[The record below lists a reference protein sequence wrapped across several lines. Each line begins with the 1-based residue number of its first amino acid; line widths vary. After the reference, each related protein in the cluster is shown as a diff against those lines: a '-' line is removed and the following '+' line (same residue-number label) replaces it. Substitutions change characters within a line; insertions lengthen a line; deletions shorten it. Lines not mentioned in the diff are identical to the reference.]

1 MTNQRMNHSLSLHC
15 SSEYSLEGNQT
26 LAALLVGF
34 NILTSPIGI
43 IGNLLVC
50 TTVFAAQR
58 KNSSFHFFISSLAV
72 SDLTIA
78 ALCQPLLLVLIL
90 NQMKSECL
98 PSLFFIFRMFANCA
112 YPVSVLTVALIALDR
127 CLFVTSAGSGKFKYR
142 NTMTARKKIALAV
155 TWVFGCVYSGMRLAL
170 EQKITLFIYTAVSAL
185 CCVTVI
191 VYYAVIYYHFLK
203 YKKLVK
209 SPLNKTRHDNAQP
222 ENTTTENNLFALTI
236 ILLVLN
242 YALGQVLLFYISFAQ
257 PKENKGFMYY
267 AAVTA
272 EMSTTAMNPLLYCFS
287 NKEYR
292 RLLKKILS
300 KLSHVFHKKR
310 ADKSTKL
317 KSIKEMISMNLKGGW
332 SSFG

>member
-1 MTNQRMNHSLSLHC
+1 MNHSLLLHC

-34 NILTSPIGI
+34 NVLTSPMGI

-50 TTVFAAQR
+50 STVFAAQR
-58 KNSSFHFFISSLAV
+58 KTSSFNFFISSLAV

-78 ALCQPLLLVLIL
+78 ALCQPLLVVLIL

-127 CLFVTSAGSGKFKYR
+127 CLFAASAGSGKFKYK
-142 NTMTARKKIALAV
+142 NTMTAGKKIALAV
-155 TWVFGCVYSGMRLAL
+155 TWIFGCVYSGMRLAL
-170 EQKITLFIYTAVSAL
+170 EQKITLFIYTAVSGL
-185 CCVTVI
+185 CCVSVI
-191 VYYAVIYYHFLK
+191 VYYAVIYYYFLQ
-203 YKKLVK
+203 YKKLLVK
-209 SPLNKTRHDNAQP
+209 SPLNKTARDNAQP
-222 ENTTTENNLFALTI
+222 ENKTAENNLFAVTI

-257 PKENKGFMYY
+257 PKENNGFMYY

-287 NKEYR
+287 NKEHR

-300 KLSHVFHKKR
+300 KFIRVFRKKR
-310 ADKSTKL
+310 TYKSTKV